1 MGQPGSPAIRFIRRT
16 QGNPARPPFRKGFP
30 AANLIASGHEKT
42 LHQFR
47 EAGLFLAGQLLP
59 EDQRLPAQAQMNP
72 LDVHAH
78 KIAFVGHSSSDRAG
92 ATGKDENTRGG
103 IGRTSHRTIKTRKI
117 LFLLLGEKARL
128 RAGVTTQ
135 NKLIGLKLKPSPSP
149 VSSPPGEDFHL
160 PSGFGNTRNGIG
172 PTRYQTIKTR
182 ETLSL
187 LLGEKARMRAGVT
200 AQNKIPESF

>member
-1 MGQPGSPAIRFIRRT
+1 
-16 QGNPARPPFRKGFP
+16 
-30 AANLIASGHEKT
+30 
-42 LHQFR
+42 
-47 EAGLFLAGQLLP
+47 LAGQLLP

-128 RAGVTTQ
+128 RASDILPKQ
-135 NKLIGLKLKPSPSP
+135 NRWVGRKPVESPALP
-149 VSSPPGEDFHL
+149 KDSSFAVAS
-160 PSGFGNTRNGIG
+160 SGGHCQSDR
-172 PTRYQTIKTR
+172 
-182 ETLSL
+182 L
-187 LLGEKARMRAGVT
+187 
-200 AQNKIPESF
+200 